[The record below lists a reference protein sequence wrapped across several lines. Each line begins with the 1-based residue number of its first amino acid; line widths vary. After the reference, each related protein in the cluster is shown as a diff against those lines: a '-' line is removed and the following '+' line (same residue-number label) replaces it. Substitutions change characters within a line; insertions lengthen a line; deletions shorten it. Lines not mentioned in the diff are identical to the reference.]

1 MSGYTKSNI
10 YSSIEMD
17 FDKLK
22 SQQKIQSGSK
32 PRRIVLH
39 PAGSQ
44 KRSRY
49 GRRVITSNGRVT
61 ARSQLY
67 SLTSDRLNI

>member
-1 MSGYTKSNI
+1 
-10 YSSIEMD
+10 MD

-22 SQQKIQSGSK
+22 SQQGIQSTSK

-39 PAGSQ
+39 PAGPQ
-44 KRSRY
+44 RGSRY
-49 GRRVITSNGRVT
+49 GRRVNTSNGRVT

-67 SLTSDRLNI
+67 SLSSDRLNI

>member
-1 MSGYTKSNI
+1 
-10 YSSIEMD
+10 MD

-49 GRRVITSNGRVT
+49 GRRVVTSNGRVT